1 MWYPVTTK
9 RGAEGLPA
17 KERVRMKF
25 IAILACKVL
34 RLVGRLLG
42 RVSSLPGQIALKL
55 DPNILRKLKLPQRVI
70 AVTGSNGKTSTV
82 EMIAH
87 VLRQAGLTVS
97 YNKEGSN
104 QIEGVATLLLSECT
118 LSGRVKS
125 DVVLL
130 ESDERFARHTFR
142 HFTPTHYV
150 ITNLY
155 RDQLTRNGHP
165 EWIFDI
171 LQDSIHPG
179 TRLILNADDPLASC
193 FALGRD
199 NPVTWFGVERLP
211 ISRETPSGRYNDGA
225 YCPHCKGP
233 MEYEFYHYHHIGAY
247 RCPSCGLHRSEPDDA
262 VTEASLEEK
271 YLVINGKYRVNMAFA
286 GVYHMYN
293 TLAAF
298 SACRCLGVEEE
309 TIGRALSGYAL
320 QNGRVVSFRLGDKR
334 GTLLASKHE
343 NSVSYDQ
350 SIDVS
355 VRAGEDVTVLVLVD
369 AISRKYFTS
378 ETSWLWDID
387 FEALAAPQV
396 RAVVLSGRYCCDLA
410 ARFAYTGVPEERLHV
425 MADIGAAADWLR
437 RNAQGHIYVITCFSD
452 KDKFLSRVEMEGGEG
467 Q

>member
-1 MWYPVTTK
+1 
-9 RGAEGLPA
+9 
-17 KERVRMKF
+17 MKLL
-25 IAILACKVL
+25 AILACKLL
-34 RLVGRLLG
+34 RFVGGLLG
-42 RVSSLPGQIALKL
+42 KGSSLPGQVALKL
-55 DPNILRKLKLPQRVI
+55 DPNILQKLTLPDKVI

-87 VLRQAGLTVS
+87 VLKECGLRVA

-118 LSGRVKS
+118 LSGKCRA

-130 ESDERFARHTFR
+130 ESDERFARHTFK

-171 LQDSIHPG
+171 LQDSIRPG
-179 TRLILNADDPLASC
+179 TRLILNADDPLVSC

-199 NPVTWFGVERLP
+199 NPVTWFGVERMP
-211 ISRETPSGRYNDGA
+211 FDEDKPSGRYHDGA

-233 MEYEFYHYHHIGAY
+233 MEYAYAHYSHIGDY
-247 RCPSCGLHRSEPDDA
+247 RCPACGLHRHQPKDA
-262 VTEASLEEK
+262 VTEASLSQK
-271 YLVINGKYRVNMAFA
+271 YLVLNGKYRVDMSFA
-286 GVYHMYN
+286 GIYHVYN

-298 SACRCLGVEEE
+298 SACRELGVDEEKAAN
-309 TIGRALSGYAL
+309 ALSGYAL
-320 QNGRVVSFRLGDKR
+320 RNGRIVSFGLGEKQ

-350 SIDVS
+350 SIRVAVGS
-355 VRAGEDVTVLVLVD
+355 GRDVTVIVIVD

-387 FEALAAPQV
+387 FERLGAENV
-396 RAVVLSGRYCCDLA
+396 KRVVLAGRYCYDLA
-410 ARFAYTGVPEERLHV
+410 ARLDYCGIEPGRIQVTE
-425 MADIGAAADWLR
+425 DIGEAVEWLG
-437 RNAQGHIYVITCFSD
+437 RNAVGHIYAITCFSD
-452 KDKFLSRVEMEGGEG
+452 KDKLLGRVQAEGGG
-467 Q
+467 A